1 MSAVCL
7 RHCLSISLSAV
18 LSHLGLNQI
27 LPFIPVLITWNSRLC
42 QVEECSGCSLSLQ
55 WPVCSEMGSE
65 DRSSAAMSQKIS
77 SVSRSNS
84 SSSSKLDS
92 RQDSWEIV
100 EGLRGGFSNVLEPQ
114 KQEGY
119 MLKRRKWPMKGWH
132 KRYFFLDKGI
142 LKYGKCSADI
152 EKGKLHGCIDVGLS
166 VMAIKKK
173 AKCIDLDAEENIYH
187 LKIKSQELFDEWV
200 AKLRH
205 HRLYRQNEI
214 AMYPT
219 DKSFYY
225 PHYPSANSP
234 SMAEGASIRKCMS
247 MRRQSTVHS
256 AGAFPLNC
264 SSQAKV
270 TAWLQSSDDMD
281 KCSKDLSVCDGYL
294 LELNHLLQSMEV
306 LHRTYSA
313 PSIQT
318 LQASTFDSPKKEKR
332 LPKKWRT
339 KNYNKDVK
347 ATLQVPSCISS
358 SSVRLHASNPN
369 LSTAALAND
378 KADTESL
385 DSAFDV
391 TKLQEDFCRVA
402 ANFHATMKTALN
414 TLTSER
420 ERLKQCVDHE
430 TIPPTSPQVVGLK
443 NALTTALAHN
453 SELRERLC
461 KIHAES
467 HIVEPTLINVTA
479 PVQKQESADESLPL
493 IHQVSNESRASITES
508 LSEFFDAQE
517 VLLSSSSSENEAS
530 EDDSY
535 ISDISDNISMD
546 NFCNETECERP
557 NSGSVEEGTVLY
569 QRRSCLPS
577 PSPNNSSISLWN
589 ILRNNIGKDLSKVAM
604 PVQLNEPLN
613 ALQRLCEELE
623 YSELLDRA
631 ANTQDPFERM
641 VYIATFVVSGYAS
654 SYYRTGGK
662 PFNPLLGET
671 YECDRPD
678 KGFTFVAEQ
687 VSHHP
692 PISACHAESK
702 NFIFWQDVRCKN
714 KFWGKSMEILPV
726 GTTHVTLPGFGD
738 HYEWNKVTSC
748 IHNILSGQRW
758 IEHYGE
764 ISIRNSSSDICQ
776 CKITFVKAKY
786 WNSSVNE
793 VEGAITDNKGKVIH
807 RLFGK
812 WQEAVFCGDPPSA
825 KCIWRANAMPADLEQ
840 YYGFTKFAIELNEL
854 DPPLKLLL
862 PPTDTRLRVDQRLL
876 EEGNLEAAEEQKQ
889 RIEQL
894 QRERRRVLEDNVTH
908 QPKFFRK
915 SKDDT
920 WVSNNTYWEL
930 RKDLG
935 FTQIDFPTLW

>member
-1 MSAVCL
+1 M
-7 RHCLSISLSAV
+7 
-18 LSHLGLNQI
+18 
-27 LPFIPVLITWNSRLC
+27 
-42 QVEECSGCSLSLQ
+42 
-55 WPVCSEMGSE
+55 
-65 DRSSAAMSQKIS
+65 
-77 SVSRSNS
+77 
-84 SSSSKLDS
+84 
-92 RQDSWEIV
+92 DSWEIV
-100 EGLRGGFSNVLEPQ
+100 EGLRGSFSSVQEPQ

-119 MLKRRKWPMKGWH
+119 MMKRRKWPMKGWH

-200 AKLRH
+200 SKLRH

-214 AMYPT
+214 AMYPNE
-219 DKSFYY
+219 KSLFY
-225 PHYPSANSP
+225 PHYASPNSP
-234 SMAEGASIRKCMS
+234 GICLSI
-247 MRRQSTVHS
+247 RRQSTVHH
-256 AGAFPLNC
+256 AAAFPLN
-264 SSQAKV
+264 SNSQAKV
-270 TAWLQSSDDMD
+270 AAWLQSSDEMD
-281 KCSKDLSVCDGYL
+281 KCFKDLSVCEAYL

-306 LHRTYSA
+306 IHRTYSA
-313 PSIQT
+313 PSIQ
-318 LQASTFDSPKKEKR
+318 A
-332 LPKKWRT
+332 
-339 KNYNKDVK
+339 
-347 ATLQVPSCISS
+347 LQVPSCISS
-358 SSVRLHASNPN
+358 GSIRLHASNPN
-369 LSTAALAND
+369 LSTAALSND
-378 KADTESL
+378 KADPESL
-385 DSAFDV
+385 DSPFDV
-391 TKLQEDFCRVA
+391 A
-402 ANFHATMKTALN
+402 N

-420 ERLKQCVDHE
+420 ERLKQCLDHE
-430 TIPPTSPQVVGLK
+430 TCPPTSPQVVNLK
-443 NALTTALAHN
+443 NTLAAALAQN

-467 HIVEPTLINVTA
+467 QIIEPTLITLTA
-479 PVQKQESADESLPL
+479 PVQKQESVDEAHPL
-493 IHQVSNESRASITES
+493 VHQVSNESRASIAES

-517 VLLSSSSSENEAS
+517 VLLSASSSENEVS

-546 NFCNETECERP
+546 NFSNETESERP
-557 NSGSVEEGTVLY
+557 NSGVPNLKGTVLY
-569 QRRSCLPS
+569 RRRSCLPTPS
-577 PSPNNSSISLWN
+577 PSNTSISLWN

-613 ALQRLCEELE
+613 TLQRLCEELE

-641 VYIATFVVSGYAS
+641 IYIATFVVSGYAS

-662 PFNPLLGET
+662 PFNPVLGET

-678 KGFTFVAEQ
+678 KGLRFVAEQ

-702 NFIFWQDVRCKN
+702 NFVFWQDVRCKN
-714 KFWGKSMEILPV
+714 KFWGKSMEIVPV

-764 ISIRNSSSDICQ
+764 ITIRNSSSDICQ
-776 CKITFVKAKY
+776 CKITFIKAKY

-793 VEGAITDNKGKVIH
+793 IEGTITNNKGKVIH

-812 WQEAVFCGDPPSA
+812 WHEAVFCGDPPSA
-825 KCIWRANAMPADLEQ
+825 TCIWRANAMPVDHEQ

-854 DPPLKLLL
+854 DPSLKLLL

-876 EEGNLEAAEEQKQ
+876 EEGKLEAAEEHKQ

-894 QRERRRVLEDNVTH
+894 QRDRRRVLDENNATH

-915 SKDDT
+915 AQDDT

-930 RKDLG
+930 RKDPG
-935 FTQIDFPTLW
+935 FAHVDFPTLW

>member
-1 MSAVCL
+1 
-7 RHCLSISLSAV
+7 
-18 LSHLGLNQI
+18 
-27 LPFIPVLITWNSRLC
+27 
-42 QVEECSGCSLSLQ
+42 
-55 WPVCSEMGSE
+55 MGSE
-65 DRSSAAMSQKIS
+65 ERSSAMSQKIS

-84 SSSSKLDS
+84 SSSSKLGS

-100 EGLRGGFSNVLEPQ
+100 EGLRGGFSSVLEPQ
-114 KQEGY
+114 KQEGF

-200 AKLRH
+200 SKLRH

-219 DKSFYY
+219 EKSFYY
-225 PHYPSANSP
+225 PHYPSPNSP
-234 SMAEGASIRKCMS
+234 SVAESASIRKCMS
-247 MRRQSTVHS
+247 IRRQSTVHS
-256 AGAFPLNC
+256 AGAFPFNC
-264 SSQAKV
+264 NSQAKV
-270 TAWLQSSDDMD
+270 AAWLQSSDDMD
-281 KCSKDLSVCDGYL
+281 KCSKDLSVCEAYL
-294 LELNHLLQSMEV
+294 LELGHLLQSMEV

-313 PSIQT
+313 PSIQA

-332 LPKKWRT
+332 LPRKWRS

-347 ATLQVPSCISS
+347 TTLQVPSCISS
-358 SSVRLHASNPN
+358 GSIRLHASNPN
-369 LSTAALAND
+369 LSTAALGND

-385 DSAFDV
+385 DSTFDV
-391 TKLQEDFCRVA
+391 AKLQEDFCRVA
-402 ANFHATMKTALN
+402 TNLHATMKTALSS
-414 TLTSER
+414 LTSER
-420 ERLKQCVDHE
+420 ERLKQCADQE

-443 NALTTALAHN
+443 NALSTKQDSVDEAH
-453 SELRERLC
+453 
-461 KIHAES
+461 
-467 HIVEPTLINVTA
+467 
-479 PVQKQESADESLPL
+479 PL
-493 IHQVSNESRASITES
+493 VHQVSNESRASITES

-517 VLLSSSSSENEAS
+517 VLLSASSSENEVS

-546 NFCNETECERP
+546 NFSNETESERP
-557 NSGSVEEGTVLY
+557 NSGSAEEGTVLC
-569 QRRSCLPS
+569 QRRSRLPS
-577 PSPNNSSISLWN
+577 PSPNNSTISLWN
-589 ILRNNIGKDLSKVAM
+589 ILRNNIGKDLSKVTM

-613 ALQRLCEELE
+613 TLQRLCEELE

-631 ANTQDPFERM
+631 ANTHDPFERM

-654 SYYRTGGK
+654 SFYRTGGK
-662 PFNPLLGET
+662 PFNPVLGET

-678 KGFTFVAEQ
+678 KGLRFVAEQ

-702 NFIFWQDVRCKN
+702 NFIYWQDVRCKN
-714 KFWGKSMEILPV
+714 KFWGKSMEIVPI

-764 ISIRNSSSDICQ
+764 ISIRNTSSDICQ
-776 CKITFVKAKY
+776 CKITFIKAKY

-793 VEGAITDNKGKVIH
+793 VEGAITDSKGKVVH

-825 KCIWRANAMPADLEQ
+825 TCIWRANAMPLDHEQ
-840 YYGFTKFAIELNEL
+840 YFGFTKFAIELNEL
-854 DPPLKLLL
+854 DPSMKLLL

-876 EEGNLEAAEEQKQ
+876 EEGNFEAAEEQKQ

-894 QRERRRVLEDNVTH
+894 QRERRRVLEENNLTH

-930 RKDLG
+930 RKDPG

>member
-1 MSAVCL
+1 
-7 RHCLSISLSAV
+7 
-18 LSHLGLNQI
+18 
-27 LPFIPVLITWNSRLC
+27 
-42 QVEECSGCSLSLQ
+42 
-55 WPVCSEMGSE
+55 MGSE
-65 DRSSAAMSQKIS
+65 ERGSAMSQKIS
-77 SVSRSNS
+77 SLSRSNS
-84 SSSSKLDS
+84 SSSSKHDS

-100 EGLRGGFSNVLEPQ
+100 EGLRGGFSSVLEPQ

-200 AKLRH
+200 SKLRH

-214 AMYPT
+214 AMYPN
-219 DKSFYY
+219 DKSFHY
-225 PHYPSANSP
+225 PHYPSPSSP
-234 SMAEGASIRKCMS
+234 SMAESASVRKCMS

-256 AGAFPLNC
+256 AAAFPLSCN
-264 SSQAKV
+264 SQAKV
-270 TAWLQSSDDMD
+270 AAWLQSSDDMD
-281 KCSKDLSVCDGYL
+281 KCSKDLSVCEAYL
-294 LELNHLLQSMEV
+294 LELSHLLQSMEV

-313 PSIQT
+313 PSIQA
-318 LQASTFDSPKKEKR
+318 LQACTFDSPKKEKR
-332 LPKKWRT
+332 LPRKWRA

-347 ATLQVPSCISS
+347 TTLQVPSCISS
-358 SSVRLHASNPN
+358 GSIRLHASNPN

-378 KADTESL
+378 KVDPETL
-385 DSAFDV
+385 DSPFDV
-391 TKLQEDFCRVA
+391 AKLQEDFCRVA
-402 ANFHATMKTALN
+402 TNLHATMKSA
-414 TLTSER
+414 LTSLTCER
-420 ERLKQCVDHE
+420 ERLKQHLDHE
-430 TIPPTSPQVVGLK
+430 TCPPTSPQVVGLK
-443 NALTTALAHN
+443 NALA
-453 SELRERLC
+453 S
-461 KIHAES
+461 
-467 HIVEPTLINVTA
+467 
-479 PVQKQESADESLPL
+479 KQDSADEYRPL
-493 IHQVSNESRASITES
+493 VHQVSNESRASITDS

-517 VLLSSSSSENEAS
+517 VLLSASSSENEAS

-546 NFCNETECERP
+546 NFSNGLESERQ
-557 NSGSVEEGTVLY
+557 NSGSVEGGIALC
-569 QRRSCLPS
+569 QRRSRLPS
-577 PSPNNSSISLWN
+577 TSPSNSTISLWN
-589 ILRNNIGKDLSKVAM
+589 ILRNNIGKDLSKVTM

-613 ALQRLCEELE
+613 TLQRLCEELE

-641 VYIATFVVSGYAS
+641 TYMATFVVSGYAS

-662 PFNPLLGET
+662 PFNPVLGET

-678 KGFTFVAEQ
+678 KGFRFMAEQ

-692 PISACHAESK
+692 PVSACHAESK
-702 NFIFWQDVRCKN
+702 NFVFWQDIRCKN
-714 KFWGKSMEILPV
+714 KFWGKSMEIVPV
-726 GTTHVTLPGFGD
+726 GTTHVTLPGCGD

-748 IHNILSGQRW
+748 VHNILSGQRW

-764 ISIRNSSSDICQ
+764 ISIRNTSNDICQ
-776 CKITFVKAKY
+776 CKITFIKAKY

-793 VEGAITDNKGKVIH
+793 VEGTITDRSGKVIN

-812 WQEAVFCGDPPSA
+812 WHEAIFCGDPPSA
-825 KCIWRANAMPADLEQ
+825 TCIWRANAMPLEYEQ
-840 YYGFTKFAIELNEL
+840 YYGFTKFAVELNEL
-854 DPPLKLLL
+854 EPSLKPLL

-894 QRERRRVLEDNVTH
+894 QRERRRVLEESSTTH

-930 RKDLG
+930 RKEPG
-935 FTQIDFPTLW
+935 FTHSQFPLLW